1 MRARASRG
9 LGLLAGA
16 VLLAVLPAGC
26 AVRTVDCW
34 QLDGAALEEAQ
45 AKGWCRD
52 AFAPNVQTIVPI
64 GEAGQPPAQRR
75 RAEPATP
82 GSATPGSEVP
92 VPPPPPRKPPVPG

>member
-1 MRARASRG
+1 MVARASNG
-9 LGLLAGA
+9 LWLLAGA
-16 VLLAVLPAGC
+16 ILLAGC
-26 AVRTVDCW
+26 AVQTVDCW

-75 RAEPATP
+75 RAEPAPP
-82 GSATPGSEVP
+82 GPAVP